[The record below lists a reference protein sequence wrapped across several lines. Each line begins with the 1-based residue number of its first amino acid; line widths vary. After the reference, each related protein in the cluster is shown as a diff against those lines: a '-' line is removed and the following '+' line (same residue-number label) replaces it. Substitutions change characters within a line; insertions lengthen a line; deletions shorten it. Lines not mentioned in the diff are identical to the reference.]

1 MPKTVGFR
9 QKLEI
14 PSFILYPETVNF
26 TINRS
31 EIFVKIYI
39 LFVKRHIFFFFIFS
53 LYSITDFSPFVNFP
67 PQKLSPVC
75 LSLFFKDPHIPAT
88 HRIYCNKYILRGKRL
103 WN

>member
-39 LFVKRHIFFFFIFS
+39 FFVKTAYFLFLYIFFIQYNRFFSVCQLPSAKAFS
-53 LYSITDFSPFVNFP
+53 RLLVFVFQRSAHSRNA
-67 PQKLSPVC
+67 
-75 LSLFFKDPHIPAT
+75 PHI
-88 HRIYCNKYILRGKRL
+88 L
-103 WN
+103 